1 MSNQT
6 FAARWTDGKTATTHQ
21 ATVTLGRAVE
31 IHPQNL
37 GEPVLWSLH
46 RTMASVPLW
55 RSSAD
60 VLMRSLDHPGQ
71 SLFVDDPNFAAAL
84 LSLAP
89 HLGAGSK
96 RLRDLKPGLSVTAA
110 IAAIAGSVYALDLS
124 PATYIAGLIPKD
136 ARVLAGQQV
145 LQIFTQGQGY
155 CEAPEGYAALQNL
168 ALKLQAAAGTD
179 TEFTV
184 SAVNWDMVNAFAVPG
199 EQIIVTRGLIEK
211 AQSAEEVA
219 GVIGHEMGH
228 GIALHPEAG
237 LVRSIGIAAAAELV
251 FTGSSGTIGTLGQQ
265 MLQLNYSRSA
275 EREADD
281 HGLRILKEAK
291 ISPVPLAEFF
301 DRLAK
306 EMGEPEEGST
316 VGEMFSTHPPS
327 PERAATAKAAATYAT
342 EPAMSAE
349 DWAALKAICAQQ
361 PVIEDAPP
369 VEDLPPSDVPQPE
382 FPESD
387 QQPPLPPT

>member
-1 MSNQT
+1 MSTQS
-6 FAARWTDGKTATTHQ
+6 FAARWTDGKTAATHQ

-55 RSSAD
+55 PTSND
-60 VLMRSLDHPGQ
+60 VLLRSLDHPGQ
-71 SLFVDDPNFAAAL
+71 SLFVEDPHFAAAVL
-84 LSLAP
+84 KLAP

-96 RLRDLKPGLSVTAA
+96 RFRDLKPGLSVTAA
-110 IAAIAGSVYALDLS
+110 IAAIAGSVYAFDLS
-124 PATYIAGLIPKD
+124 PATTIAGLIPRE
-136 ARVLAGQQV
+136 ARILAGQQV
-145 LQIFTQGQGY
+145 LSIFTQDQGY
-155 CEAPEGYAALQNL
+155 CAAPEGYAALQNL
-168 ALKLQAAAGTD
+168 ALKLKAGVGPD

-184 SAVNWDMVNAFAVPG
+184 SAVNWDLVNAFAVPG

-211 AQSAEEVA
+211 ALNAEEVA
-219 GVIGHEMGH
+219 GVIAHEMGH

-251 FTGSSGTIGTLGQQ
+251 FTGSSGTIGSLGQQ
-265 MLQLNYSRSA
+265 MLQLNYTRSA

-281 HGLRILKEAK
+281 IGLRLLKEAK

-306 EMGEPEEGST
+306 EMGEPEEDST
-316 VGEMFSTHPPS
+316 VGEMFSSHPPS
-327 PERAATAKAAATYAT
+327 PERAAAAKAAATYAT
-342 EPAMSAE
+342 EPAMSPE
-349 DWAALKAICAQQ
+349 DWAALKVICAQQ
-361 PVIEDAPP
+361 PVIQDAPP
-369 VEDLPPSDVPQPE
+369 PAVPE
-382 FPESD
+382 GD

>member
-31 IHPQNL
+31 IHLPNL
-37 GEPVLWSLH
+37 AEPVLWSLH

-60 VLMRSLDHPGQ
+60 VLLRSLDHPGQ
-71 SLFVDDPNFAAAL
+71 SLFVEDPNFAAAL
-84 LSLAP
+84 LQHAP

-110 IAAIAGSVYALDLS
+110 IAAIAGSVYAFDLS
-124 PATYIAGLIPKD
+124 PATHIAGLIPKE

-168 ALKLQAAAGTD
+168 ALKLKAASGTD

-184 SAVNWDMVNAFAVPG
+184 SAVSWDLVNAFAVPG

-211 AQSAEEVA
+211 AQNAEEVA
-219 GVIGHEMGH
+219 GVIAHEMGH

-251 FTGSSGTIGTLGQQ
+251 FTGSSGTIGSLGQQ

-275 EREADD
+275 EREADE
-281 HGLRILKEAK
+281 HGLRLLKEAK

-306 EMGEPEEGST
+306 ETGEDDEEST
-316 VGEMFSTHPPS
+316 LGKMMSTHPSS
-327 PERAATAKAAATYAT
+327 PERAAAAKAAATYAT
-342 EPAMSAE
+342 EPAMSPE

-369 VEDLPPSDVPQPE
+369 VEDLPPSDVPQG
-382 FPESD
+382 D